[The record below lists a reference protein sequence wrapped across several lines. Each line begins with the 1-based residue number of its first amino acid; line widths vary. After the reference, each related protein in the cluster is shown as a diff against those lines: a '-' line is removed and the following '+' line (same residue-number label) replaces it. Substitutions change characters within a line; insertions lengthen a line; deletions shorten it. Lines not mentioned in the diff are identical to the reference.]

1 MGSQVDRHLQQ
12 LTMKFISAYAMCVL
26 GGNDSPTVADIKKV
40 VSAAGAEVSDE
51 DNKKV
56 EDFVEEMAGQNFY
69 ELVANGL
76 EKVKMCAGRGG
87 GSAAPAAAS
96 APPQP
101 HPQQRRRRAHLRMTV
116 AEEAPCSTRTT
127 RFSTFPQARYNVRAN

>member
-1 MGSQVDRHLQQ
+1 MGSQVDRHLQ
-12 LTMKFISAYAMCVL
+12 LAMKFISAYAMCVL

-87 GSAAPAAAS
+87 GSAAPAAEKKKSSSSDDGGGGGA
-96 APPQP
+96 
-101 HPQQRRRRAHLRMTV
+101 MFD
-116 AEEAPCSTRTT
+116 ED
-127 RFSTFPQARYNVRAN
+127 Y